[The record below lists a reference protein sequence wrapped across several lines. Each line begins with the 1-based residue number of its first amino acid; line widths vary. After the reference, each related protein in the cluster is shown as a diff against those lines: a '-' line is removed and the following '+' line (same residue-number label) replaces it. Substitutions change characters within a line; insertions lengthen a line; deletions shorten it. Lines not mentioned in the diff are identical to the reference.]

1 MSREYLFHPHGAE
14 TKAKPK
20 FDADTEEEHSH
31 EKWIENL
38 RERVIAIYPE
48 LEDIDL
54 SVLFLDPKNYEQDI
68 RGSHM
73 VPDSEET
80 HGINIDMGGELQLE
94 LAKTKRPVSVEIA
107 AKLIGIAPEHLTSE
121 VFNTFVF
128 LHEYGHAHD
137 FVTHYQN
144 AEASKSLTTDQMAD
158 VWHTDYVQQRSKL
171 PIPNT
176 STAELIEKLSKES
189 LVEFLKTRP
198 VTNARLNSLNLKTTQ
213 EVINAQ
219 DAAYRSIP
227 KEKYADAFAASFIK
241 KYLPE
246 IIRDIEK
253 SG

>member
-1 MSREYLFHPHGAE
+1 MSREYLFHPPGAE
-14 TKAKPK
+14 TSAKPK
-20 FDADTEEEHSH
+20 FDAETEEEHSH

-54 SVLFLDPKNYEQDI
+54 SVLFLDPKNHEQDI

-80 HGINIDMGGELQLE
+80 HGINVDMGGELQLE

-144 AEASKSLTTDQMAD
+144 AEESKSLSTNQIAD
-158 VWHTDYVQQRSKL
+158 IWRNEYTQHRSKL
-171 PIPNT
+171 PIPNMGT
-176 STAELIEKLSKES
+176 SELIETLSKQS
-189 LVEFLKTRP
+189 LLEFLKTRP
-198 VTNARLNSLNLKTTQ
+198 VTSRRLKAANLKTAQ

-219 DAAYRSIP
+219 DAAYRSMP
-227 KEKYADAFAASFIK
+227 AEKYADEFAASFIK
-241 KYLPE
+241 KHLPE
-246 IIRDIEK
+246 IVGDTEK